1 MNMLNKQLSRF
12 LNYYFLIYFLLK
24 DNCFTE
30 FCCFVSNLNM
40 NQRYTYIPSLLN
52 LPHHFLLIPP
62 L

>member
-40 NQRYTYIPSLLN
+40 NQP
-52 LPHHFLLIPP
+52 
-62 L
+62 